1 MKQQF
6 LKRMMAVL
14 GVTLMAVTTVG
25 CGSNSSGDVQKGD
38 VQNDGNAGNKEVK
51 VSALIAQSQKYP
63 GLQEMI
69 DKLKEEENIT
79 VDLQVVPD
87 EEINNLMMMKL
98 SSGSDDCP
106 DMFGYNSHIF
116 SEWSMKKHILRI
128 FLMRSGWM
136 N

>member
-63 GLQEMI
+63 GLQE
-69 DKLKEEENIT
+69 
-79 VDLQVVPD
+79 
-87 EEINNLMMMKL
+87 
-98 SSGSDDCP
+98 
-106 DMFGYNSHIF
+106 
-116 SEWSMKKHILRI
+116 
-128 FLMRSGWM
+128 
-136 N
+136 